1 MKVNKRVVL
10 EWLYMTL
17 GVALAAAT
25 FSFLLDPIN
34 LVIGGVSGLGTV
46 LNNVLEID
54 TAMII
59 LLINIGLL
67 IIGLIFLG
75 KEFFIK
81 TVYGSL
87 AFPLFIKLFDAV
99 YRFIDMAPIQ
109 DRTIITFFGSIMM
122 GVGLGIVIKYG
133 GTTGGTEI
141 PQNILLKYFH
151 IPYSVSLYFF
161 DGIVILLGV
170 VVFKDL
176 SLALYG
182 IVFIFLS
189 GFAVDQV
196 VFSGFNKRAVY
207 IISKQNTEIKNR
219 IIEDIGRGV
228 TRIKIIGGYSN
239 QENEKLI
246 CVLSSFEFYRLKG
259 IIKKIDPEAFYY
271 AVRASE
277 VSGEGFTYERWD

>member
-1 MKVNKRVVL
+1 MKINKRVVL

-239 QENEKLI
+239 QEDRKS
-246 CVLSSFEFYRLKG
+246 V
-259 IIKKIDPEAFYY
+259 
-271 AVRASE
+271 V
-277 VSGEGFTYERWD
+277 

>member
-1 MKVNKRVVL
+1 MKITKRLLL
-10 EWLYMTL
+10 EWLYITL
-17 GVALAAAT
+17 GVAIAAAP

-34 LVIGGVSGLGTV
+34 LVIGGVSGLGTIINH
-46 LNNVLEID
+46 LLAFD

-59 LLINIGLL
+59 LVINIALL
-67 IIGLIFLG
+67 LIGLIFLG

-87 AFPLFIKLFDAV
+87 AFPLFIKLFDIIYQAIALEPV
-99 YRFIDMAPIQ
+99 Q
-109 DRTIITFFGSIMM
+109 DRAIVVFFGSIMM
-122 GVGLGIVIKYG
+122 GIGLGIVIKYG

-170 VVFKDL
+170 IVFKDL
-176 SLALYG
+176 SLILYG
-182 IVFIFLS
+182 IVFIVLC
-189 GFAVDQV
+189 GFAIDQV
-196 VFSGFNKRAVY
+196 VFSGFNKRAVF
-207 IISKQNTEIKNR
+207 IISKHNEEIRKR

-228 TRIKIIGGYSN
+228 TRIKIIGGYTN
-239 QENEKLI
+239 LENEKLI
-246 CVLSSFEFYRLKG
+246 CVLSSLEFYRLKG
-259 IIKKIDPEAFYY
+259 IIKSIDPDAFYY

-277 VSGEGFTYERWD
+277 VSGEGFTYGK